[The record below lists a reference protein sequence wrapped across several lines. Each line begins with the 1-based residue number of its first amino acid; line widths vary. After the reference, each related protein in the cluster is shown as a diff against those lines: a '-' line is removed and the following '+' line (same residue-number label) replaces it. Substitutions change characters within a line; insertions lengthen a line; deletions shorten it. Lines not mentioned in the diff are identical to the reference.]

1 MCWPFVSFFVVWNT
15 FSLSASFTRLP
26 KSWVYFPHKFT
37 IGRNLR
43 RLLWNWLVAWVSVL
57 TNVKSTHAICAL
69 VSGYW
74 GCKKWP
80 RDHVWVV
87 RQKHCKCQGNQTEF
101 FLHFLQNLANCA
113 ENVTTQ
119 THRQSKQNVCFKK
132 QVPRWVYCLFAS
144 SALLHCA
151 NIASIRIRRKEY
163 DVLGLFVTLLLVY
176 LFIVIQKF
184 SF

>member
-1 MCWPFVSFFVVWNT
+1 MGLLCSPQVT
-15 FSLSASFTRLP
+15 
-26 KSWVYFPHKFT
+26 YKFI

-43 RLLWNWLVAWVSVL
+43 QLLWNWLVAWVSIS
-57 TNVKSTHAICAL
+57 TNVKSTHAICVL

-87 RQKHCKCQGNQTEF
+87 RQKHCKCQGNQTVF

-113 ENVTTQ
+113 ENVTTP
-119 THRQSKQNVCFKK
+119 THRQGKQNVCFKK

-144 SALLHCA
+144 STLLHCA
-151 NIASIRIRRKEY
+151 NIASKYSLKRIRCAGALRNTFA
-163 DVLGLFVTLLLVY
+163 GSFV
-176 LFIVIQKF
+176 FCNIVHKF
-184 SF
+184 LY

>member
-37 IGRNLR
+37 IGRNWR

-87 RQKHCKCQGNQTEF
+87 RQKHFKCQGNQTEF

-113 ENVTTQ
+113 ENVTTP
-119 THRQSKQNVCFKK
+119 THRQSKQNVCLKNRSHGGF
-132 QVPRWVYCLFAS
+132 
-144 SALLHCA
+144 
-151 NIASIRIRRKEY
+151 IAYSR
-163 DVLGLFVTLLLVY
+163 LLLY
-176 LFIVIQKF
+176 CIVRILHQSVFVGKNTMCWV
-184 SF
+184 SS

>member
-1 MCWPFVSFFVVWNT
+1 MRHSHACLNHGFT
-15 FSLSASFTRLP
+15 FLINSLSAATCAG
-26 KSWVYFPHKFT
+26 Y
-37 IGRNLR
+37 
-43 RLLWNWLVAWVSVL
+43 WLVAWVSVS

-113 ENVTTQ
+113 ENVTTP

-163 DVLGLFVTLLLVY
+163 DVLRLFVTLLLVY